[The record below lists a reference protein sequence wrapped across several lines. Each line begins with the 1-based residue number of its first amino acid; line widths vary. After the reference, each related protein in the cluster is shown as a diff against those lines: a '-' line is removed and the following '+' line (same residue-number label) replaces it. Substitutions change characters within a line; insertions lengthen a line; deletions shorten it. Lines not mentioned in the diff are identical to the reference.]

1 MIDGNDFILIV
12 GMINVFV
19 CFCFAAVN
27 FRRYLFVKNG
37 DESVQ
42 AFVKKFYVK
51 KNHFIIKAVLWL
63 VACLVVLSFI
73 IYVAGV
79 KQ

>member
-1 MIDGNDFILIV
+1 MIDSDDFILIV

-37 DESVQ
+37 DENVQ

-63 VACLVVLSFI
+63 LACLVAFSII

-79 KQ
+79 K